1 MTVDPIH
8 QFEIKRY
15 VDLLNVGGVQFS
27 FTNSAIF
34 MVGIVL
40 AIFFFLTF
48 ATRGRTLVPGR
59 MQSAAE
65 LSYEFIAKMVRDAA
79 GTEGMVF
86 FPFVFSLFMFV
97 FVANV
102 LGLIPYTFTV
112 TAHLIVTAALA
123 ATVILTVIIYG
134 FVKHGTHFLHLFVPS
149 GVPGFLLPFLVVIE
163 VVSFL
168 SRPISLSLRL
178 FANMLAG
185 HIALKV
191 FAFFVVGLASAGAI
205 GWFGATLP
213 FFMMLALTAL
223 ELLVAVLQAYV
234 FAVLT
239 SIYLNDAIHPG
250 H

>member
-1 MTVDPIH
+1 MVVDPIH

-15 VDLLNVGGVQFS
+15 TDLLNFSNVQFS
-27 FTNSAIF
+27 FTNSAVF
-34 MVGIVL
+34 MIAIV
-40 AIFFFLTF
+40 AFIFFFLTF

-59 MQSAAE
+59 AQSMAE
-65 LSYEFIAKMVRDAA
+65 MGYEFIAKMVRDSA
-79 GTEGMVF
+79 GSEGMVF
-86 FPFVFSLFMFV
+86 FPLVFSLFMFV
-97 FVANV
+97 LVANLV
-102 LGLIPYTFTV
+102 GLIPYTFTV

-123 ATVILTVIIYG
+123 LLVIGTVIVYG
-134 FVKHGTHFLHLFVPS
+134 FMRHGTHFLHLFVPS
-149 GVPGFLLPFLVVIE
+149 GVPAFLLPFLVVIE
-163 VVSFL
+163 VISFL

-191 FAFFVVGLASAGAI
+191 FAFFVVGLASAGVL
-205 GWFGATLP
+205 GWFGAVLP
-213 FFMMLALTAL
+213 FGMIVALTAL

-239 SIYLNDAIHPG
+239 SIYLNDAVHPG

>member
-1 MTVDPIH
+1 MNIDPIH
-8 QFEIKRY
+8 QFEVQRY
-15 VDLLNVGGVQFS
+15 AELLRVSGVSFS
-27 FTNSAIF
+27 FTNASAFMIGIVGAIF
-34 MVGIVL
+34 L
-40 AIFFFLTF
+40 FLTF

-59 MQSAAE
+59 MQSVAE
-65 LSYEFIAKMVRDAA
+65 MSYEFIAKMVRDSA
-79 GTEGMVF
+79 GNEGMVF
-86 FPFVFSLFMFV
+86 FPLVFSLFMFV

-102 LGLIPYTFTV
+102 IGLVPYTFTI
-112 TAHLIVTAALA
+112 TAHIIVTAALA
-123 ATVILTVIIYG
+123 LLVIGTVVIYG
-134 FVKHGTHFLHLFVPS
+134 FWRHGTHFLHLFVPS
-149 GVPGFLLPFLVVIE
+149 GVPSFLLPFVVLIE

-191 FAFFVVGLASAGAI
+191 FAFFVVGLSSAGIA
-205 GWFGATLP
+205 GMFGATLP
-213 FFMMLALTAL
+213 FFMIVALTAL

-239 SIYLNDAIHPG
+239 SIYLNDAVHPG

>member
-1 MTVDPIH
+1 MNIDPIH
-8 QFEIKRY
+8 QFEVQRY
-15 VDLLNVGGVQFS
+15 VDLLHVAGVNVS
-27 FTNSAIF
+27 FTNSATF
-34 MVGIVL
+34 MVGIVAL
-40 AIFFFLTF
+40 IFFFLTF

-59 MQSAAE
+59 MQSMAE
-65 LSYEFIAKMVRDAA
+65 MSYEFIANMVRSSA
-79 GTEGMVF
+79 GTQGMVF
-86 FPFVFSLFMFV
+86 FPLVFSLFMFV

-102 LGLIPYTFTV
+102 VGLIPYTFTI
-112 TAHLIVTAALA
+112 TAHIIVTAALA
-123 ATVILTVIIYG
+123 LLVISTVVIYG
-134 FVKHGTHFLHLFVPS
+134 FVKNGGHFLNLFVPP
-149 GVPGFLLPFLVVIE
+149 GVPGFLLPFVVLIE
-163 VVSFL
+163 VVSFI

-191 FAFFVVGLASAGAI
+191 FAFFVVGLGSAGFL
-205 GWFGATLP
+205 GWLGATLP
-213 FFMMLALTAL
+213 FFMIVALTAL

>member
-1 MTVDPIH
+1 MVVDPIH
-8 QFEIKRY
+8 QFEVKRY
-15 VDLLNVGGVQFS
+15 VDLLNISAVQFS
-27 FTNSAIF
+27 FTNAALF
-34 MVGIVL
+34 MFGIV
-40 AIFFFLTF
+40 AIVFFFLTF

-59 MQSAAE
+59 AQSVAE
-65 LSYEFIAKMVRDAA
+65 MSYEFIAKMVRDSA
-79 GTEGMVF
+79 GSQGMVF
-86 FPFVFSLFMFV
+86 FPLVFSLFMFV
-97 FVANV
+97 LVANLV
-102 LGLIPYTFTV
+102 GLVPYTFTV

-123 ATVILTVIIYG
+123 LLVIGTVIIYG

-163 VVSFL
+163 AVSFL

-191 FAFFVVGLASAGAI
+191 FAFFVVGLASAGFL
-205 GWFGATLP
+205 GWMGATLP
-213 FFMMLALTAL
+213 FFMIVALTAL

>member
-1 MTVDPIH
+1 MADLTPIPLPILVARL
-8 QFEIKRY
+8 FGELKAKK
-15 VDLLNVGGVQFS
+15 
-27 FTNSAIF
+27 SA
-34 MVGIVL
+34 
-40 AIFFFLTF
+40 
-48 ATRGRTLVPGR
+48 
-59 MQSAAE
+59 
-65 LSYEFIAKMVRDAA
+65 
-79 GTEGMVF
+79 
-86 FPFVFSLFMFV
+86 
-97 FVANV
+97 
-102 LGLIPYTFTV
+102 
-112 TAHLIVTAALA
+112 
-123 ATVILTVIIYG
+123 
-134 FVKHGTHFLHLFVPS
+134 
-149 GVPGFLLPFLVVIE
+149 FLLPFLVVIE

-191 FAFFVVGLASAGAI
+191 FAFFVVGLASAGVV

-213 FFMMLALTAL
+213 FIMIVALTAL